1 MKHNVLET
9 IYSRLFGAYGP
20 QHWWP
25 ADTPFEIAV
34 GAILTQNTNWLNVE
48 KAIRNLKHAGTL
60 SAKAIAA
67 MPEAELSGLIRPAG
81 YYNIKA
87 KRLKNLVYFMMQ
99 EYQGSMKK
107 MAQENRSVIRNKL
120 LSLRGV
126 GPETADSIILYAL
139 QKPVFV
145 IDAYTKRIL
154 SRHTILHH
162 DASYETYQNLFHEKL
177 RTDASLFN
185 EYHALMVRLA
195 KDFCRPD
202 PRCSGCPLERI

>member
-9 IYSRLFGAYGP
+9 IYSRLFRAFGP
-20 QHWWP
+20 QRWWP
-25 ADTPFEIAV
+25 GDTSFEIAV

-60 SAKAIAA
+60 SAKTIAA

-87 KRLKNLVYFMMQ
+87 KRLKNLVYFLMQ

-107 MAQENRSVIRNKL
+107 MAQEDKSVIRNKL
-120 LSLRGV
+120 LSLNGI

-145 IDAYTKRIL
+145 IDTYTKRIL

-162 DASYETYQNLFHEKL
+162 DASYEIYQNLFHEKL